1 MTTLHM
7 DTDKC
12 NDTQA
17 RMVSHYHNMISS
29 LQAITGSI
37 NSVVST
43 SWIGYSAYEF
53 KQEYD
58 QLEWVIRFELG
69 QLEQLSTTF
78 QNEINQWETMASH
91 LR

>member
-7 DTDKC
+7 DTEIC

-17 RMVSHYHNMISS
+17 RMVSHYHKMTSS

-58 QLEWVIRFELG
+58 QLEWRIKFELG
-69 QLEQLSTTF
+69 QLNQLANTF

-91 LR
+91 LQ